1 VRGVAERGTRWEE
14 GGRITRH
21 PIGSP

>member
-1 VRGVAERGTRWEE
+1 VRGVADRGTRWEE